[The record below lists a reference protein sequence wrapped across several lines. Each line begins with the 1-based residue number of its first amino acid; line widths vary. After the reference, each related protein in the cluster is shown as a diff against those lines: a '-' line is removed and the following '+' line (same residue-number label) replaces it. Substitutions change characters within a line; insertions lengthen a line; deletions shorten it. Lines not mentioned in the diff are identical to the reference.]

1 MDYNA
6 HAFAHN
12 MEGCKL
18 ISDHLR
24 GLQMLFR
31 YLCVNTIDKEKKWV
45 SDVVPLL
52 FIDSLFQLWRYGSRI
67 SRGILEYSLLPC
79 SGLAA

>member
-1 MDYNA
+1 MDYNV

-12 MEGCKL
+12 MEGCNL

-31 YLCVNTIDKEKKWV
+31 HFCVDIIDKEKKLV

-52 FIDSLFQLWRYGSRI
+52 FIDSFFQLWRYG
-67 SRGILEYSLLPC
+67 G
-79 SGLAA
+79 

>member
-1 MDYNA
+1 MEYNA

-18 ISDHLR
+18 ISDPLR
-24 GLQMLFR
+24 GLQMLLRHFR
-31 YLCVNTIDKEKKWV
+31 VDIIDKEKKWV

-52 FIDSLFQLWRYGSRI
+52 FIDSLFQLWRYG
-67 SRGILEYSLLPC
+67 G
-79 SGLAA
+79 